1 MKNYI
6 YENITNDISKIL
18 KYYLLNEK
26 YGSLTDNQE
35 IFTPELFDIIKEIE
49 DLINTLKKFKKQNLY
64 WTSKDEIFKKN
75 NWEETE
81 ENTNYYVKQ
90 YDLQNTYWIESFY
103 IVINKKQ
110 EIQVFQH
117 MEDFGFL
124 NSLSNIMP
132 KIKNISLLQN

>member
-64 WTSKDEIFKKN
+64 LYWTSKDEIFKKN

-81 ENTNYYVKQ
+81 ENTNYYVK
-90 YDLQNTYWIESFY
+90 
-103 IVINKKQ
+103 
-110 EIQVFQH
+110 
-117 MEDFGFL
+117 
-124 NSLSNIMP
+124 
-132 KIKNISLLQN
+132 